1 MLKEFTELGNR
12 EGEGAQGV
20 KRFGGFKPLGDNG
33 EACTNHTQLG
43 AISLLLHG
51 LGQDS

>member
-20 KRFGGFKPLGDNG
+20 KRFGGFKSLGDNG
-33 EACTNHTQLG
+33 EAYMESHPAVCHLPPPTWPW
-43 AISLLLHG
+43 AR
-51 LGQDS
+51 